1 MLPAG
6 ISAVGISLF
15 HCCSYQAAFTRYLSK
30 KAGPAIQ
37 QPIEHN
43 IREIL
48 TAIGENPGREG
59 LAATPRRVA
68 RLYAELFA
76 GVGVDPQEA
85 IDAVFEAE
93 TADPVMLR
101 DVPFYSMCEHHLLPF
116 YGVAHLAYLPDG
128 KIAGIS
134 KLARTLDLAA
144 RRPQVQERLTGQV
157 ADAIYAA
164 LRPRGVAVELAAEH
178 LCMAM
183 RGVQKPGSR
192 VVTTAVRGR
201 FGSVVRK
208 DGPDSPWSRERL
220 LALLHQGG

>member
-1 MLPAG
+1 MPSLPGSIHPPAN
-6 ISAVGISLF
+6 
-15 HCCSYQAAFTRYLSK
+15 R
-30 KAGPAIQ
+30 KAGPTIQ
-37 QPIEHN
+37 QRIEHN
-43 IREIL
+43 IADL
-48 TAIGENPGREG
+48 LAAIGENPGREG

-76 GVGVDPQEA
+76 GVGVDPSEA
-85 IDAVFEAE
+85 IDAVFESE
-93 TADPVMLR
+93 SGDPVSLR

-116 YGVAHLAYLPDG
+116 FGAANLVYVPDG

-164 LRPRGVAVELAAEH
+164 LQPRGVAVELSAEH

-192 VVTTAVRGR
+192 VVTTAVRGDFR
-201 FGSVVRK
+201 
-208 DGPDSPWSRERL
+208 DSAWSRDNL
-220 LALLHQGG
+220 LALLHREG

>member
-1 MLPAG
+1 MP
-6 ISAVGISLF
+6 F
-15 HCCSYQAAFTRYLSK
+15 LSGSIHSTANG
-30 KAGPAIQ
+30 KAGATIQ
-37 QPIEHN
+37 QRIENN
-43 IREIL
+43 IADL
-48 TAIGENPGREG
+48 LAAIGENPSREG

-68 RLYAELFA
+68 RLYTEFFA
-76 GVGVDPQEA
+76 GVGVDPSEA
-85 IDAVFEAE
+85 IDAVFESE
-93 TADPVMLR
+93 SGDPVALR

-116 YGVAHLAYLPDG
+116 FGAANLVYVPDG

-164 LRPRGVAVELAAEH
+164 LQPRGVAVELSAEH

-192 VVTTAVRGR
+192 VVTTAVRGDFR
-201 FGSVVRK
+201 ESA
-208 DGPDSPWSRERL
+208 WSRDNL
-220 LALLHQGG
+220 LALLHRED

>member
-1 MLPAG
+1 M
-6 ISAVGISLF
+6 
-15 HCCSYQAAFTRYLSK
+15 
-30 KAGPAIQ
+30 
-37 QPIEHN
+37 
-43 IREIL
+43 

-85 IDAVFEAE
+85 IDAVFAAE
-93 TADPVMLR
+93 SGDPVVLR
-101 DVPFYSMCEHHLLPF
+101 EVPFYSMCEHHLLPF
-116 YGVAHLAYLPDG
+116 FGTARLAYLPDR

-134 KLARTLDLAA
+134 KLARTLDLAC

-164 LRPRGVAVELAAEH
+164 LQPRMVVVELAAEH

-201 FGSVVRK
+201 FETVIQK
-208 DGPDSPWSRERL
+208 DCPDTPWSRDSL
-220 LALLHQGG
+220 LALLRREG